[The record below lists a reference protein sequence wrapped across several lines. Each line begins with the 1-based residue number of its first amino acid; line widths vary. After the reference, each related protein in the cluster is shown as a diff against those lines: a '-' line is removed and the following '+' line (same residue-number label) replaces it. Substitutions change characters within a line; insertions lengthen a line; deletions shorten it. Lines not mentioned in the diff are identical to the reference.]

1 MKKKLLISFFVVVAL
16 ICLLAVGVSAAEL
29 SSNYKNEITK
39 FYDGE
44 TEVGPE
50 WANLDDKTS
59 TAVIK
64 KADESTVRVPVYYI
78 FKAKS
83 NNQFA
88 ANDTT
93 NLDFGWISEKLGEEI
108 TAANV
113 VVLEIPEGT
122 MSISGS
128 FTNDN
133 KVFTNLEELVI
144 PTTVTSLGQFMFR
157 NNIVLRRVFVKQS
170 MNEDGTVNGV
180 TTLPNWFADNTN
192 GTVSAL
198 EAFDFELDYVT
209 SIGANAFMNSALKSF
224 KATAPMTNIGST
236 IFSGCKSLETV
247 EMNNTSDTIWMG
259 SKAFAGCTNIKNVTL
274 NGFSLPD
281 YLFEK
286 ANGLTGGFT
295 FVATNVTKIGQQ
307 VFKNSTNL
315 SSVTI
320 SGPIESIS
328 SSMFLGCTNLE
339 TVKITNTLK
348 TPVSAGNNMCD
359 RLKNLKSVELHGV
372 SIGAYSFREI
382 GGTDMVFK
390 ATNVGYI
397 GESAFYK
404 AANITEL
411 YIEGPFT
418 SIGKS
423 TYRECPK
430 LEKLTI
436 INTGDTYVLIGNGE
450 SNPVLRELHIEGKI
464 DVKDTPVFQ
473 NNVSLKHVYLGN
485 GVREIGPQAFYKCYA
500 LETMYLAD
508 TITVIGDRAI
518 DMDAAGNQT
527 STSFM
532 FVDENGNMDN
542 TLPTSLTKI
551 DGHFLKHF
559 TISNTQI
566 IFPEGFTYH
575 NSTQAYDFEGTIYPE
590 GFSIVYL
597 GKMTAVN
604 LHKLYQHNE
613 SKGLTVYLTQNTASD
628 IKNYRVE
635 ANVSES
641 GVISHGAYAG
651 INPNGTLEI
660 IIDDRLH
667 NNIKSAEHIKFIFCA
682 SNEVCFVTRVNI
694 LWGENTSSTWG
705 NFVSTPV
712 TYEQVVADMQAY
724 NDTNG
729 DAPDVIIP
737 EKHPIV
743 DKEGTYYAPT
753 CTDEG
758 GTKYFCICGA
768 LVKIEGVEAP
778 TGHSDEGAYVL
789 IVYPTLNGASNYF
802 ENASRVY
809 DCVKCTET
817 QSEEISDSALFIA
830 DKGYS
835 YEIGG
840 KSIVY
845 QLHVNIE
852 AIEKYNPEFIYGVV
866 ISANP
871 SATPISYV
879 DGRIVYDDKTII
891 FQMGGASREFSYIQ
905 VKLTNIGEE
914 LLNCQA
920 YAIENGTVTYIGH
933 NEVNSIAEIISYDAV
948 VEKYGKDEE

>member
-1 MKKKLLISFFVVVAL
+1 MKKKLFISFLFVAVLVCFFVVS
-16 ICLLAVGVSAAEL
+16 ISAATL
-29 SSNYKNEITK
+29 KSDYTDEITK

-44 TEVGPE
+44 EEIGPD
-50 WANLDDKTS
+50 WANISDKES
-59 TAVIK
+59 TVVIK
-64 KADESTVRVPVYYI
+64 KSDGTTVRVPVYYI

-83 NNQFA
+83 NNQFV

-93 NLDFGWISEKLGEEI
+93 NLDFGWICEKLGEEI

-122 MSISGS
+122 ESISGS

-170 MNEDGTVNGV
+170 MNEDGTVQGV
-180 TTLPNWFADNTN
+180 TTLPKWFADNTN
-192 GTVSAL
+192 NTVSAL

-209 SIGANAFMNSALKSF
+209 SIGSNAFMNSSLKSF
-224 KATAPMTNIGST
+224 RVTAPITNLEGT

-247 EMNNTSDTIWMG
+247 EINNTSDTIWMG

-274 NGFSLPD
+274 NGFSLPE
-281 YLFEK
+281 YLFEN
-286 ANGLTGGFT
+286 ANGLTGGLT

-307 VFKNSTNL
+307 VFKHSTNL
-315 SSVTI
+315 TSATI
-320 SGPIESIS
+320 SGDIETIGS
-328 SSMFLGCTNLE
+328 SLFLGCTNLE
-339 TVKITNTLK
+339 YVEITNTLD
-348 TPVSAGNNMCD
+348 TPASAGNNMCD
-359 RLKNLKSVELHGV
+359 RLENLKSVKLHGV

-382 GGTDMVFK
+382 DGDEMVFI
-390 ATNVGYI
+390 ATNAGYI

-404 AANITEL
+404 AGNITEL

-473 NNVSLKHVYLGN
+473 NNISLKHVYLGN
-485 GVREIGPQAFYKCYA
+485 GVREIGAQAFYKCYA

-508 TITVIGDRAI
+508 TITVIGDKAI
-518 DMDAAGNQT
+518 DMDAAGKQT

-575 NSTQAYDFEGTIYPE
+575 NSTSAYDFEGTIYPE

-597 GKMTAVN
+597 GKMTAIN
-604 LHKLYQHNE
+604 LHILYQHNA
-613 SKGLTVYLTQNTASD
+613 SKELTVYLIQNTASD

-635 ANVSES
+635 ANVSDT
-641 GVISHGAYAG
+641 GTISHGAYAG
-651 INPNGTLEI
+651 VNPNGTLEI
-660 IIDDRLH
+660 IVDDRLH
-667 NNIKSAEHIKFIFCA
+667 NNIVASKYIKFNFCTT
-682 SNEVCFVTRVNI
+682 NEICFVTRVNI
-694 LWGENTSSTWG
+694 VWGENTTKAWG

-712 TYEQVVADMQAY
+712 TYEQLVTDMEAY
-724 NDTNG
+724 NNTNG
-729 DAPDVIIP
+729 ENPDVVIP

-743 DKEGTYYAPT
+743 DKVGTYYAPT
-753 CTDEG
+753 CTVEG
-758 GTKYFCICGA
+758 GTKYFCVCGT
-768 LVKIEGVEAP
+768 LVRIEGVEAP
-778 TGHSDEGAYVL
+778 TGHSNEGAD
-789 IVYPTLNGASNYF
+789 ITITYPLSNGAPNYF
-802 ENASRVY
+802 LNANREY
-809 DCVKCTET
+809 DCVKCGET
-817 QSEEISDSALFIA
+817 QYEEILDSALFIA

-835 YEIGG
+835 YEEDGS
-840 KSIVY
+840 SISY
-845 QLHVNIE
+845 SIHVDVE
-852 AIEKYNPEFIYGVV
+852 AIKTYRPDFTYGIVV
-866 ISANP
+866 SANP
-871 SATPISYV
+871 STSPISYV
-879 DGRIVYDDKTII
+879 DGKITYGDKTFV
-891 FQMGGASREFSYIQ
+891 FQMNDASREFSYVQ
-905 VKLTNIGEE
+905 AKLNNVGEKE
-914 LLNCQA
+914 FNCQA
-920 YAIENGTVTYIGH
+920 YAIDDGAITYIGH
-933 NEVNSIAEIISYDAV
+933 NDVSVVAEVMTYDAIV
-948 VEKYGKDEE
+948 QKYSLDEE